1 MKTGNNIKRIICA
14 ILCLCMM
21 FGIICT
27 AVSCG
32 KNKDKGK
39 DGETQDASETADTPQ
54 EGEVAVLRF
63 VENLAAGTQITS
75 DKIKTDY
82 VREEDIPLNAIRDS
96 AKVIDK
102 YLTIPVFA
110 DEYIFAGKL
119 SAEAPKPVDPDAE
132 KQKEENYLLVTD
144 HVEVGKDVTTALQ
157 NLINKNPGR
166 TLYFPDGKYILSKPI
181 VTSADPAKSVSF
193 RLSNYAVITAASSW
207 TSNDAMIRIGAGAD
221 PAEGTVDLTTSSYFM
236 GGIIDASGKAT
247 ALSVEGGRDNFI
259 SNVSIKNAVCGLYL
273 AAGTT
278 GATNT
283 DVENVNIYGKNNTD
297 SVGVKISGINNTLTT
312 VRVSNVITGVEITG
326 EGANTLRNVHV
337 VYTGTDVSSNG
348 FYDKSSGN
356 SYDMCF
362 AEGFGTGFR
371 MQAHTVSSYSACLA
385 FWNDDSISRQYGF
398 ASDGA
403 FKSAVR
409 NCRVNA
415 LFSGPD
421 SAYLKASGGDGQ
433 VIYPLVQ
440 GKNNMDDKSYTN
452 YLRGTELL
460 IG

>member
-1 MKTGNNIKRIICA
+1 MKTGNTMKRIICA
-14 ILCLCMM
+14 MLCLCMM
-21 FGIICT
+21 FGMICT

-32 KNKDKGK
+32 KDKDK
-39 DGETQDASETADTPQ
+39 DGETQAASETADTPQ

-119 SAEAPKPVDPDAE
+119 SAEAPKPVDPNATE
-132 KQKEENYLLVTD
+132 EKEENYLLVTD
-144 HVEVGKDVTTALQ
+144 YVEVGKDVTTALQ

-181 VTSADPAKSVSF
+181 TTSADPAKSVSF
-193 RLSNYAVITAASSW
+193 RLSNYAVITAASGW
-207 TSNDAMIRIGAGAD
+207 TSKDAMIRIGAGAD
-221 PAEGTVDLTTSSYFM
+221 PADGTVDLTTSSYFM

-273 AAGTT
+273 ATGST

-283 DVENVNIYGKNNTD
+283 DVENVNIYGKSNTD
-297 SVGVKISGINNTLTT
+297 SIGVKIAGMNNSLTT

-326 EGANTLRNVHV
+326 EGNTLRNVHV
-337 VYTGTDVSSNG
+337 VYEGTDVSSNG

-356 SYDMCF
+356 NYDMCF
-362 AEGFGTGFR
+362 AEGFGTGYR
-371 MQAHTVSSYSACLA
+371 MQEQTRSSYSGCLA
-385 FWNDDSISRQYGF
+385 FWNNGDIGRQYGF
-398 ASDGA
+398 ASDGK
-403 FKSAVR
+403 FFSAVR
-409 NCRVNA
+409 NCRVNT

-421 SAYLKASGGDGQ
+421 SAYLKASGGGSGQ

-440 GKNNMDDKSYTN
+440 GKANMDDTSYTS
-452 YLRGTELL
+452 YLKGSEL
-460 IG
+460 IIN